1 MCIRQAGIEDHEA
14 ICAIDSV
21 AATSVKRRNQIR
33 NWLETAHCCVVEVN
47 GRVAGYGV
55 LTQYFH
61 GHPFIELI
69 MVDPSFVVR
78 GWARRSSDTSGR
90 HSLNRNCSALPT
102 CPTSRCR
109 TCLRSWGSGRAGTS
123 KISMKVIRKSFSIAP
138 PFRSLVFPVALMSN
152 FQGCATA
159 NDGCPD
165 FPASP
170 FRDIAANRAC
180 HCVCRPIRRST
191 SSSQ

>member
-69 MVDPSFVVR
+69 MVDPQF
-78 GWARRSSDTSGR
+78 RRQGLGAAIIR
-90 HSLNRNCSALPT
+90 H
-102 CPTSRCR
+102 
-109 TCLRSWGSGRAGTS
+109 
-123 KISMKVIRKSFSIAP
+123 
-138 PFRSLVFPVALMSN
+138 FRSTLTQPKLFSSTNLSN
-152 FQGCATA
+152 KPMQDLFAKLGFRASGYIE
-159 NDGCPD
+159 NLDEGDPEII
-165 FPASP
+165 FYRPA
-170 FRDIAANRAC
+170 
-180 HCVCRPIRRST
+180 V
-191 SSSQ
+191 